1 MTNSLSLVS
10 VTIEPGQLPVFS
22 LNAGAFDLKE
32 QALTRG
38 CLIGKVTNT
47 TENVTAVEAQK
58 ELKRVAQMFEKE
70 RKKLKEPIIEAGRKL
85 DRLVQT
91 EVDEVERELGR
102 ISALTS
108 EFQQAEARRIR
119 EEEEA
124 QRRELARIEAEKQAE
139 FQRIA
144 REQAERDLAAR
155 RAQEEIERKAR
166 DEREAAAK
174 AARDATNKAQREA
187 AEKMLEA
194 AAKAEE
200 ANRIERERLEK
211 ESAAR
216 AAEEMRLANE
226 RAAAASIIEAK
237 PIESSRVSGQVVKTE
252 WDIQIV
258 NPYDLAKFHPD
269 CVKIEPMLTPIKAA
283 LNEGRELRG
292 VKAVKRISADV
303 RVRTQHVIEV

>member
-1 MTNSLSLVS
+1 VSAELSLVS
-10 VTIEPGQLPVFS
+10 ISIEPGKLPTFS
-22 LNAGAFDLKE
+22 LSSGAFTVKE
-32 QALTRG
+32 QALTCA

-47 TENVTAVEAQK
+47 KENQTAVEAQK
-58 ELKRVAQMFEKE
+58 ELKRVSQMFEKE

-85 DRLVQT
+85 DRLIQT

-102 ISALTS
+102 IAALTS

-124 QRRELARIEAEKQAE
+124 QRRELARIEAEKQME
-139 FQRIA
+139 IQRILK
-144 REQAERDLAAR
+144 ESPPER
-155 RAQEEIERKAR
+155 
-166 DEREAAAK
+166 AAADIQQ
-174 AARDATNKAQREA
+174 A
-187 AEKMLEA
+187 
-194 AAKAEE
+194 
-200 ANRIERERLEK
+200 
-211 ESAAR
+211 S
-216 AAEEMRLANE
+216 E

-252 WDIQIV
+252 WDIQII